1 MTSEADNLAAV
12 SVKTRRRTD
21 FLSSGN
27 ISCFDNNTYEST
39 SAGEAPPRSITA
51 RPSFHSPLDSFHSFH
66 SQPLFAISR
75 YFSLAGPRGDWT
87 YDDPN
92 GIRFTKRETNLQRKS
107 CKKSA
112 RRPGAA
118 ITPSALGLLPRALR
132 RASVQDPQRTPIRAV
147 FSAPA
152 ATHIP
157 TCTRWQ
163 TQFSNSIT
171 FRLPSRVIQPRYRPS
186 ELYELAKF
194 PLGSSTITAPSPCTG
209 LSCCWITSSAAA

>member
-118 ITPSALGLLPRALR
+118 ITPSALGLLPRAFR
-132 RASVQDPQRTPIRAV
+132 RASVQDP
-147 FSAPA
+147 SAHRSA
-152 ATHIP
+152 
-157 TCTRWQ
+157 
-163 TQFSNSIT
+163 QFSPRPPPPTSRLALAGKLNS
-171 FRLPSRVIQPRYRPS
+171 Q
-186 ELYELAKF
+186 
-194 PLGSSTITAPSPCTG
+194 TAS
-209 LSCCWITSSAAA
+209 LSVCHRG